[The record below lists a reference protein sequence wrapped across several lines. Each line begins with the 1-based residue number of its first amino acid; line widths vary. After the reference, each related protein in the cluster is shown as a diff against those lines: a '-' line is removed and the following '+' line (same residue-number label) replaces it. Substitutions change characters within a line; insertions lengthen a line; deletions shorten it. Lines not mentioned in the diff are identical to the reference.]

1 MKLLI
6 ALSLLFSLSSF
17 AHDEGHGPKLTDSP
31 RQGGVLTSVIMAKEA
46 GIGTKAKMIYK
57 SELTRT
63 SDGTVRLYIYDDKMN
78 PVDLKRFAPIAKAVL
93 ISLVKKGAYD
103 KAAFDLNASEGY
115 FSGKSPAPKKKPYS
129 IDVVLKEGDNT
140 LLTAFDNL
148 D

>member
-1 MKLLI
+1 MKMLI
-6 ALSLLFSLSSF
+6 TLSLLFSLNSF

-46 GIGTKAKMIYK
+46 NIGTKAKMVYK

-63 SDGTVRLYIYDDKMN
+63 TDGTVRLYIYDEKMN
-78 PVDLKRFAPIAKAVL
+78 AVDLKRFAPVAKATL
-93 ISLVKKGAYD
+93 ISRIKKGAYD
-103 KAAFDLNASEGY
+103 KVVFDLNVNEGY
-115 FSGKSPAPKKKPYS
+115 FSGKSPTPKKKPYS

>member
-1 MKLLI
+1 MKSLI

-46 GIGTKAKMIYK
+46 GIGTKAKMVYK

-93 ISLVKKGAYD
+93 ISQVKKGTYD
-103 KAAFDLNASEGY
+103 KAAFDLNIGEGY
-115 FSGKSPAPKKKPYS
+115 FFGKSPVPKKKPYS
-129 IDVVLKEGDNT
+129 IDVVLKEGDKT